1 MPASSQAS
9 SELSTASFTVVSS
22 AFAGLSKPSRWRFFV
37 KNSLT
42 EMSRWRVAID
52 SAVARRFGGAGSSST
67 ASVLNSGGSGG
78 SGGAPAAWALA
89 FFCFDL
95 AMASREEPLI
105 RRGER
110 VSSDGERND
119 RREALLVGDRKSTR
133 LN

>member
-22 AFAGLSKPSRWRFFV
+22 AFAGLSKPSRWRFLV

-42 EMSRWRVAID
+42 EISLCLVAID
-52 SAVARRFGGAGSSST
+52 SAVARRFGAGGSST
-67 ASVLNSGGSGG
+67 AGVLNDGGSGG
-78 SGGAPAAWALA
+78 SGGAPCALA
-89 FFCFDL
+89 TAFSFFCFDL

-110 VSSDGERND
+110 VSSGAESERA
-119 RREALLVGDRKSTR
+119 REGGAER
-133 LN
+133 